1 MDMFG
6 QTLFNVNLSSS
17 LVSSSDANSVA
28 RDILYKIIKDE
39 LTNAGVENA
48 KQIAAKIVLSYA
60 KRTS

>member
-28 RDILYKIIKDE
+28 RDILYKIIKEE